1 MRWFAIRGTHADD
14 LKKILDYVNEK
25 ERVNTYE
32 VALLFCDEPDIRW
45 FAKAWVALTVLVEL
59 DMIGIT
65 ENRFEFC
72 FWKETATTEYF
83 MSIRSKT
90 EYAPLSHT

>member
-1 MRWFAIRGTHADD
+1 MHDD

-32 VALLFCDEPDIRW
+32 VALLFCDEPDTRW
-45 FAKAWVALTVLVEL
+45 FAKAWVALTVLVEP

-72 FWKETATTEYF
+72 
-83 MSIRSKT
+83 
-90 EYAPLSHT
+90 PLERNGDN

>member
-1 MRWFAIRGTHADD
+1 MRRSAILGNTCMTTLKRYLIMSTKRRG
-14 LKKILDYVNEK
+14 
-25 ERVNTYE
+25 NTYE

-72 FWKETATTEYF
+72 SLEKNGDN
-83 MSIRSKT
+83 
-90 EYAPLSHT
+90 

>member
-1 MRWFAIRGTHADD
+1 MHDD

-45 FAKAWVALTVLVEL
+45 FAKVWVALTVLVEL

-72 FWKETATTEYF
+72 SLE
-83 MSIRSKT
+83 RNGDN
-90 EYAPLSHT
+90 

>member
-1 MRWFAIRGTHADD
+1 MHDD

-72 FWKETATTEYF
+72 
-83 MSIRSKT
+83 
-90 EYAPLSHT
+90 PLERNGNN

>member
-1 MRWFAIRGTHADD
+1 MHDD

-32 VALLFCDEPDIRW
+32 VALLFCDEQDIRW
-45 FAKAWVALTVLVEL
+45 FAKAWVALTVLVEP

-65 ENRFEFC
+65 ENRFDFC
-72 FWKETATTEYF
+72 SLE
-83 MSIRSKT
+83 RNGNN
-90 EYAPLSHT
+90 

>member
-1 MRWFAIRGTHADD
+1 MHND

-32 VALLFCDEPDIRW
+32 AALLFCDEPDIRR
-45 FAKAWVALTVLVEL
+45 FAKAWVALTVLVEP

-72 FWKETATTEYF
+72 PSE
-83 MSIRSKT
+83 RNGNN
-90 EYAPLSHT
+90 

>member
-1 MRWFAIRGTHADD
+1 MHDD

-32 VALLFCDEPDIRW
+32 VALLFCDEPNLIEFVR
-45 FAKAWVALTVLVEL
+45 AWVSL
-59 DMIGIT
+59 DILAQSDLIGIT

-72 FWKETATTEYF
+72 SLE
-83 MSIRSKT
+83 RNGNN
-90 EYAPLSHT
+90 